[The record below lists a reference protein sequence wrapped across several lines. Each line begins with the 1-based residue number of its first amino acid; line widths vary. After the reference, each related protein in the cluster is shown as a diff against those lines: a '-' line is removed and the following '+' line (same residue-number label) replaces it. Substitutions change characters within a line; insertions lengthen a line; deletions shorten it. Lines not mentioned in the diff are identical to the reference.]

1 MRYSTGTLKRFL
13 LSSVIICLPV
23 LILVTALI
31 KGGYLRVTT
40 TGQHSVLGALTNIIP
55 LQPTETP
62 TPSATPIPSPT
73 PIPFAISLVHAPT
86 ELSEA
91 ETASFTW
98 YISGPPT
105 TVHTST
111 IYYGTVSTP
120 GNLTHQADPESTRY
134 TASLGD
140 FMKGDYELPIQFIGN
155 TSQLAPGIYY
165 FRGYTVIDEKHYW
178 TKEQSFIVKKVPAN
192 EVTIID
198 YPKTLSSGSS
208 GSFTWDVSGPAADTG
223 FTAIV
228 AGKQSKAGK
237 LSTSVATTETPY
249 TTIVSDFT
257 QGTTHIPLRFVGNA
271 TLKEQGTYYFRA
283 IAFINGKNI
292 WSDEYLFTVQ

>member
-1 MRYSTGTLKRFL
+1 MRYSTDTLKRFF
-13 LSSVIICLPV
+13 LSIVIIGFPL
-23 LILVTALI
+23 LILVAAVV
-31 KGGYLRVTT
+31 KGGYLRIPA

-55 LQPTETP
+55 FQPTETP
-62 TPSATPIPSPT
+62 APSATPIPSPT
-73 PIPFAISLVHAPT
+73 PIPFTISLVHAPT
-86 ELSEA
+86 ELSED

-98 YISGPPT
+98 YITGPPT

-155 TSQLAPGIYY
+155 TSQLSPGTYY
-165 FRGYTVIDEKHYW
+165 FRGYTVIDGKQYW
-178 TKEQSFIVKKVPAN
+178 TDEQLFVVKKVPVN

-198 YPKTLSSGSS
+198 YPKTLSPGNS
-208 GSFTWDVSGPAADTG
+208 GSFTWDVSGPAANTG

-237 LSTSVATTETPY
+237 FRTSVATTETPY

-271 TLKEQGTYYFRA
+271 TIKDPGTYYFRA

-292 WSDEYLFTVQ
+292 WSDEYSFTAQ